1 MQNGKNLGNISYC
14 LKINNVYKNEGYQI
28 CDVMHDHCC
37 RKMLLSNVVLFL
49 LLISSGRENA
59 SYLHQIVFNEIRVF
73 TMHT

>member
-1 MQNGKNLGNISYC
+1 MGNILGNIFYY

-28 CDVMHDHCC
+28 WAVMHDHCC

-59 SYLHQIVFNEIRVF
+59 SYLHQIVLNELRVF